1 VREQSIPTLEMPTTV
16 RSSQRSNAGIRFKQ
30 DVQIQGSS
38 VDTPSVKPSRS
49 APAEDNDDSDDSDDE
64 HNELCEV
71 CSSGGELL
79 CCDTCSL
86 VFHPACCRP
95 ELHAIPAEDEDWSC
109 AFCVLDGTV
118 RPSKA
123 GFDMSEAKV
132 HVETMRRVARGLASG
147 RSDGMA
153 FDSSSVRY
161 RGVVNKGRKFRAQ
174 IQISGRQINLGKF
187 STPAE
192 AARKYVT

>member
-1 VREQSIPTLEMPTTV
+1 MDS
-16 RSSQRSNAGIRFKQ
+16 G
-30 DVQIQGSS
+30 
-38 VDTPSVKPSRS
+38 
-49 APAEDNDDSDDSDDE
+49 DDSESEDE

-71 CSSGGELL
+71 CSTGGELL

-95 ELHAIPAEDEDWSC
+95 ELTAVPEEQEDWSC

-118 RPSKA
+118 RPSKV
-123 GFDMSEAKV
+123 GYDMATAKA
-132 HVETMRRVARGLASG
+132 HVETMRRLAREVEKGKVLAFG
-147 RSDGMA
+147 GSD
-153 FDSSSVRY
+153 VRY

-187 STPAE
+187 NTPAE
-192 AARKYVT
+192 AAKK